1 MQGDNLVTLSF
12 TTTECRPVDVGD
24 YIEWQGARYTAM
36 ERTVAHRALECG
48 VEICAAPLW
57 HGEPCEAI
65 SHAFPIGR
73 PNDFVKPCAEPNL
86 FELCHGEKSTAEGEV
101 KVGAHTERSGFLGLG
116 RKKVD
121 DYGSILDKYPQL
133 IDEAGKFDRQF
144 AEKVLAEAQRW
155 R

>member
-1 MQGDNLVTLSF
+1 M
-12 TTTECRPVDVGD
+12 
-24 YIEWQGARYTAM
+24 
-36 ERTVAHRALECG
+36 
-48 VEICAAPLW
+48 
-57 HGEPCEAI
+57 
-65 SHAFPIGR
+65 
-73 PNDFVKPCAEPNL
+73 
-86 FELCHGEKSTAEGEV
+86 
-101 KVGAHTERSGFLGLG
+101 GAHTERSGFLGLG